1 MKTIV
6 VEDDHHKFS
15 MFLQA
20 ASQLSYIEIIGF
32 FHEWTTAWNFLRCNP
47 TDLIVLDVQTLGHS
61 IIDIGKQLRKYFPD
75 LKLLYITNTETYH
88 YALEAVRVN
97 AAAYIL
103 KPYAAGDLD
112 YAIKASKLLLRE
124 KRKRIFA
131 RTFGHFDLFVD
142 DKAVVFKSSKSRE
155 LLALLIDRCG
165 GIVTSDQAIG
175 TLWEYRA
182 NDEATQSLYSKVGKS
197 LQKQLEEVNAGDL
210 VNASRGAK
218 SISMDKLDCDL
229 YQLLAGDKRVKEMYF
244 GQYMVDY
251 SWAEYRVP
259 VLERYLKE

>member
-1 MKTIV
+1 M
-6 VEDDHHKFS
+6 HAYPHC
-15 MFLQA
+15 
-20 ASQLSYIEIIGF
+20 
-32 FHEWTTAWNFLRCNP
+32 WRC
-47 TDLIVLDVQTLGHS
+47 
-61 IIDIGKQLRKYFPD
+61 
-75 LKLLYITNTETYH
+75 
-88 YALEAVRVN
+88 
-97 AAAYIL
+97 
-103 KPYAAGDLD
+103 
-112 YAIKASKLLLRE
+112 
-124 KRKRIFA
+124 
-131 RTFGHFDLFVD
+131 
-142 DKAVVFKSSKSRE
+142 SS
-155 LLALLIDRCG
+155 LLIDRCG

-229 YQLLAGDKRVKEMYF
+229 YQLLAGDRRVKEMYF

-259 VLERYLKE
+259 VLERYYFFAGLRQSDRDVRRRGRLSDTFFFGGNHYNPCTQRKNLHFRKLSSAFPVPAEFDHSRKRPSRMIGFSSSTVIRTVFRHQDIDSSA